1 MGNFVHLHVHTEYS
15 ILDGATKIA
24 VAAKKA
30 KALGMPALAIT
41 DHGNMYG
48 AVNFFD
54 ACEKEGIKAII
65 GTEFYVCDD
74 HAEKTG
80 KPKLRHLVLLCKNE
94 EGYKNISLLNAIAF
108 RDGFHY
114 KPRIDLKTL
123 AEHHEGLICLSACL
137 AGDIPQAIL
146 NRNFEEAEKKVV
158 WFKELFGDDFYL
170 EMQNHFLEEQL
181 EVNKYLRI
189 FSKKYGIKLVAT
201 NDVHYLERSD
211 AESQDV
217 LMCVQMGADY
227 DDPKR
232 LRFPNDEF
240 YLKSYEEMA
249 ALFPEDPEALETTM
263 EIADKCNFGFV
274 YGH

>member
-74 HAEKTG
+74 LTVKNGKT
-80 KPKLRHLVLLCKNE
+80 KLNHLVLLCKNE

-108 RDGFHY
+108 RDGFYY

-123 AEHHEGLICLSACL
+123 EAHHEGLVCLSACL

-146 NRNFEEAEKKVV
+146 RRDFEEAERLVV
-158 WFKELFGDDFYL
+158 WFKNLFGDDFYL
-170 EMQNHFLEEQL
+170 
-181 EVNKYLRI
+181 
-189 FSKKYGIKLVAT
+189 
-201 NDVHYLERSD
+201 
-211 AESQDV
+211 
-217 LMCVQMGADY
+217 
-227 DDPKR
+227 
-232 LRFPNDEF
+232 
-240 YLKSYEEMA
+240 
-249 ALFPEDPEALETTM
+249 
-263 EIADKCNFGFV
+263 
-274 YGH
+274 